1 MVRRILL
8 RVLINAIAL
17 WAAVEIVE
25 DIYAENPLT
34 ILIVALI
41 FGVVNALLRPLV
53 TFFTCPMVI
62 LTLGLF
68 IFVINALM
76 LWFTAWV
83 AGQFD
88 LGFGIEGGFWP
99 AFWGALVISL
109 VSFAISLVIKD
120 EDQEKK
126 RRKKRD
132 RGL

>member
-8 RVLINAIAL
+8 RLLINAVAL
-17 WAAVEIVE
+17 WAAVLIVPG
-25 DIYAENPLT
+25 IYADNALA
-34 ILIVALI
+34 ILVVALI
-41 FGVVNALLRPLV
+41 FGVVNALIKPLV
-53 TFFTCPMVI
+53 TFFSCPMII

-88 LGFGIEGGFWP
+88 LGFAVTGFWA

-109 VSFAISLVIKD
+109 VSFGISVLIKD
-120 EDQEKK
+120 E
-126 RRKKRD
+126 
-132 RGL
+132 

>member
-8 RVLINAIAL
+8 RLLINAVAL
-17 WAAVEIVE
+17 WVAVMIVPG
-25 DIYAENPLT
+25 IYAENPFT
-34 ILIVALI
+34 ILVVALI
-41 FGVVNALLRPLV
+41 FGVVNALIRPLV
-53 TFFTCPMVI
+53 AFFTCPMII

-88 LGFGIEGGFWP
+88 LGFAVTGFWA

-109 VSFAISLVIKD
+109 VSFGISLLIKD
-120 EDQEKK
+120 E
-126 RRKKRD
+126 
-132 RGL
+132 

>member
-8 RVLINAIAL
+8 RLLVNAIAL
-17 WAAVEIVE
+17 WIAVELVPG
-25 DIYAENPLT
+25 IYAESPLT

-41 FGVVNALLRPLV
+41 FGVINAIIRPV
-53 TFFTCPMVI
+53 IAFFTCPMI
-62 LTLGLF
+62 LVTLGLF

-83 AGQFD
+83 AGRLD

-109 VSFAISLVIKD
+109 VSFVISMLIKD
-120 EDQEKK
+120 EE
-126 RRKKRD
+126 
-132 RGL
+132 RGR

>member
-8 RVLINAIAL
+8 RLLVNAIAL
-17 WAAVEIVE
+17 WVAVELVPG
-25 DIYAENPLT
+25 IYAENPLT

-41 FGVVNALLRPLV
+41 FGVINAVIRPIIA
-53 TFFTCPMVI
+53 FFTCPMI
-62 LTLGLF
+62 LVTLGLF

-83 AGQFD
+83 AGRLD

-109 VSFAISLVIKD
+109 VSFVISMLIKD
-120 EDQEKK
+120 ED
-126 RRKKRD
+126 
-132 RGL
+132 RGRERW